1 MLVFYT
7 ILYFVVES
15 FTSNFIINPH
25 FSEGKQIF
33 EYFHTPSDIFL
44 FARCYK
50 RFDSSVNYLCS
61 IKFLS
66 PHETKI
72 KITRYL
78 NVG

>member
-7 ILYFVVES
+7 ILYFFVES
-15 FTSNFIINPH
+15 FISNFIIKPH
-25 FSEGKQIF
+25 FFEGKQIS
-33 EYFHTPSDIFL
+33 EYFRIPPDIFL

-50 RFDSSVNYLCS
+50 RFDSSVNYLYS
-61 IKFLS
+61 IKLLS

-72 KITRYL
+72 KITRHL